1 MVRTW
6 IFAAA
11 LALSAGSLATQ
22 VSAAEAIEG
31 NWKTL
36 VGDTARIASCD
47 KGFCITLANGKF
59 AGKQIG
65 HMQGAG
71 GLYNGQITDP
81 KDDKTYEGSAAV
93 TGNALKL
100 QGCVLKIFCKT
111 QIWVRQP

>member
-1 MVRTW
+1 MIRTW
-6 IFAAA
+6 ILAVVT
-11 LALSAGSLATQ
+11 ALSAGSFAMQ
-22 VSAAEAIEG
+22 ASAAEPIEG

-36 VGDTARIASCD
+36 VGDIAKIAPCSE
-47 KGFCITLANGKF
+47 GFCSTLINGKF

-65 HMQGAG
+65 HMQGTG

-81 KDDKTYEGSAAV
+81 KDDKTYDGSAAV

-111 QIWVRQP
+111 QVWVRQP